1 MSNKHTEFW
10 LALLKYGNND
20 LQHRRYW
27 HGYLAWKLPD
37 EVKYVLDDVIGTVL
51 LGQAAPDEPMGLNK
65 YMREEL
71 DVLAERHGGH
81 PQYSEQLSGG
91 LSPFMDFSGITFNDE
106 SFEAQ
111 ILLQADFKNT
121 KFLDVANFKNAKFMD
136 LADFAV
142 GTRFEGATFA
152 DSARF
157 DDVTFESSVYF
168 NDATFEDEACF
179 VGVKFKK
186 DAIFAG
192 SKFAP
197 KVGSEGDSFGRVRF
211 RKSMFMGEADFD
223 QVKFVK
229 AVDFTGANFKDRVN
243 FKAARFEDQANF
255 NDASFKATTSFNGV
269 LFKQPP
275 MFFETSLHEDTDFG
289 GVDWREAESSYARS
303 WWGGIRTPATGNRTN
318 SGYISLGVDEAV
330 RAWDRLAL
338 IMSKLEKLP
347 DRHMFYRLRMRA
359 QRKQDGYGLLSAV
372 NWLFDVSSDYGW
384 SVYRALAWWFGHWF
398 FMAIVLCFGTSH
410 APATSGCGSVLW
422 NSVRTSFANAHAF
435 LGLASKDGY
444 LFNARECLAAASHA
458 SSILSA
464 VGVLQSVLG
473 PILLFLVMLT
483 LRNRFRLR

>member
-10 LALLKYGNND
+10 LALLKCGNSD
-20 LQHRRYW
+20 LQCRRYW

-37 EVKYVLDDVIGTVL
+37 EVKSVMDDVIGTVL
-51 LGQAAPDEPMGLNK
+51 LGQAAPNKPMGLDK
-65 YMREEL
+65 GMREEL
-71 DVLAERHGGH
+71 NYLAELHGGH
-81 PQYSEQLSGG
+81 PQYSEQLRGG
-91 LSPFMDFSGITFNDE
+91 LGPFMDFSGVTFNGE
-106 SFEAQ
+106 SFEGQ
-111 ILLQADFKNT
+111 ILLQADFNKT
-121 KFLDVANFKNAKFMD
+121 KFLDVANFKNAKFM
-136 LADFAV
+136 DFAV

-157 DDVTFESSVYF
+157 DDVTFGSSVYF
-168 NDATFEDEACF
+168 NDATFEDEASF
-179 VGVKFKK
+179 DGVKFKK

-197 KVGSEGDSFGRVRF
+197 KVSSEGDSFGRVRF

-229 AVDFTGANFKDRVN
+229 AVDFTGANFKDRVS
-243 FKAARFEDQANF
+243 FKAARFEDRANF
-255 NDASFKATTSFNGV
+255 NDASFKAATSFNRV

-303 WWGGIRTPATGNRTN
+303 WWGGIRTLAIGDRTN

-347 DRHMFYRLRMRA
+347 DRHTFYRLRMRA

-384 SVYRALAWWFGHWF
+384 SVYRALASWLIHWIS
-398 FMAIVLCFGTSH
+398 MALVLFVGSSH
-410 APATSGCGSVLW
+410 VPPVSGCGSVFW
-422 NSVRTSFANAHAF
+422 DSVRTSFANAHAF

-458 SSILSA
+458 GSILSV

-473 PILLFLVMLT
+473 PILLFLVLLT
-483 LRNRFRLR
+483 MRNRFRLR